1 MLCDFDNG
9 GLQSVVP
16 VRRGF
21 GFGHLVEHRGH
32 FLPIIKVLPLVVEFQ
47 NHPDDLQDLCQ
58 TSFNVNVHSTYS
70 FILQLNVSYLVHV
83 NRELSEPLPGIFLLH
98 HTRHMQA
105 GWRRKETESVTQH
118 VIHLFRSKTSNDVL
132 GPAG

>member
-1 MLCDFDNG
+1 MLCDFDNW

-21 GFGHLVEHRGH
+21 GFGHLVEHSSH
-32 FLPIIKVLPLVVEFQ
+32 FLPIIKVLPLVIEFQ

-58 TSFNVNVHSTYS
+58 KSFNVNVHSTYL

-83 NRELSEPLPGIFLLH
+83 NRQLSEPLPGIFLLH
-98 HTRHMQA
+98 HTGHMQA
-105 GWRRKETESVTQH
+105 GWRRKETESVTLPSGMWRVSSYT
-118 VIHLFRSKTSNDVL
+118 VIQI
-132 GPAG
+132 